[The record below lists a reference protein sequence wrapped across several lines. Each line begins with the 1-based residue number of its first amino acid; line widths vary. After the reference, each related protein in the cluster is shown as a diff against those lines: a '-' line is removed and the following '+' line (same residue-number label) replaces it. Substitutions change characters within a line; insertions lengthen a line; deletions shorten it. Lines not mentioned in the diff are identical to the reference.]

1 MLIKCNSGCSEFPA
15 ADNCLIV
22 PASGSFN
29 LNAVNESTT
38 AVYTSGSG
46 ICGDHGHCVQQSD
59 GDFKCACDLGYAGKY
74 CLESEYLPL
83 HCVFSYPDVGIEHLS
98 FLFA

>member
-1 MLIKCNSGCSEFPA
+1 MGSSKMLKCSCSVVLKFSD

-29 LNAVNESTT
+29 LNTVNESTT

-59 GDFKCACDLGYAGKY
+59 GDFKCACDPGYAGKY
-74 CLESEYLPL
+74 CLESAY
-83 HCVFSYPDVGIEHLS
+83 ST
-98 FLFA
+98 FLFVHP